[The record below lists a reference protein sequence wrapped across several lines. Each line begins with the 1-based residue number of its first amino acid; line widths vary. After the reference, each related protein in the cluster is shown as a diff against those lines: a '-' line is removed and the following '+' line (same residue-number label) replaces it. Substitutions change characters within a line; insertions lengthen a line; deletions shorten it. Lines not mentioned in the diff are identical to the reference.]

1 MDVLISSLVAS
12 VILAAI
18 PLILAGLGEL
28 ITEKAGVLNLGVEG
42 MMLLGAVT
50 SFIVAFETNQLWLG
64 LLIGVLVGALAAA
77 VFAFLV
83 VRLLTNQVATGLAL
97 TILGTGLSALFGVKY
112 VGQPLAG
119 FDVVAIPFLADLPV
133 VGALFNQSL
142 PAYLSIVIAVVL
154 SVLLYRSKLGL
165 IVRAV
170 GESPTVAHS
179 IGYDVL
185 KVRYG
190 ATIVGGALAGL
201 AGAFTVL
208 VQFKAW
214 QEGITGGTG
223 WIAVALVVFATW
235 RPSRLFFGALLF
247 GVMRSLGFAAQ
258 AASQSIQDWL
268 VIQTGWV
275 KSVVLMLTNAQLLNA
290 LPYIATIIVL
300 CWISRDWRKIK
311 LNAPASLS
319 QPFLP

>member
-1 MDVLISSLVAS
+1 MEIFLTSLVAS
-12 VILAAI
+12 VLLASI
-18 PLILAGLGEL
+18 PLTLAGLGEL

-42 MMLLGAVT
+42 MMLLGAVAAFVV
-50 SFIVAFETNQLWLG
+50 SFETQQLWLG
-64 LLIGVLVGALAAA
+64 LLSGVLVGATAAA
-77 VFAFLV
+77 IFAFLV

-97 TILGTGLSALFGVKY
+97 TILGTGLSALLGVTY
-112 VGQPLAG
+112 VGQPLNG
-119 FDVVAIPFLADLPV
+119 FDSVAVPFLSQIPV
-133 VGALFNQSL
+133 FGALFNQTA
-142 PAYLSIVIAVVL
+142 PAYFSIVLAVVL
-154 SVLLYRSKLGL
+154 SVLLYRSKVGL

-190 ATIVGGALAGL
+190 ATIVGGALSGL
-201 AGAFTVL
+201 AGAFVVL

-214 QEGITGGTG
+214 QEGITGGVG

-235 RPSRLFFGALLF
+235 RPSRLLMGALLF
-247 GVMRSLGFAAQ
+247 GLMRSLGFAAQ
-258 AASQSIQDWL
+258 AASQAIQDGL
-268 VIQTGWV
+268 ETQTGWV
-275 KSVVLMLTNAQLLNA
+275 KSAVALLTNTQLLNA
-290 LPYIATIIVL
+290 LPYIATIVVL